1 MIKVVNLHDIYMKS
15 SEKLISSWKFLKFS
29 SKYIQLK
36 CLIFFYPWHRAYRF
50 AIVNYLISFEDFFY
64 YVSAFAC
71 PLSTFQWP
79 CQYLVTTWP
88 TVMTLEIRVYIKS
101 IFGLKILSIWLSRGK
116 NRENNFVSIVWYGN
130 QSL

>member
-1 MIKVVNLHDIYMKS
+1 MIQVVNLHDIFRKVQKS
-15 SEKLISSWKFLKFS
+15 WYLHKKFKNFRQNLFNSSVWFFLS
-29 SKYIQLK
+29 MTQGLQIRYCQL
-36 CLIFFYPWHRAYRF
+36 FD
-50 AIVNYLISFEDFFY
+50 IVWGFFY
-64 YVSAFAC
+64 YVSALAC
-71 PLSTFQWP
+71 LLSTFQWP

-101 IFGLKILSIWLSRGK
+101 IFSLKILSIWLSRGK